1 MTYKPKRSSNTS
13 ELMRYAGLG
22 AQLFVSIGIAVF
34 LGYKADKWIHI
45 RIPLLVWILPLLVL
59 SLMIYKLIKDTSKQ
73 KSDGIEQ

>member
-1 MTYKPKRSSNTS
+1 
-13 ELMRYAGLG
+13 MRYAGLG

-59 SLMIYKLIKDTSKQ
+59 SVMIYKLIKDTSKQ